1 MTLVTLTKFAE
12 RRTPAVR
19 LRLDHAEQFPP
30 VLLKDRNDPHHH
42 GLPLVLIPEESGGP
56 GGGAP
61 LSQRPGYTRKLTVP
75 NAARLEAARP
85 RPIGDC

>member
-1 MTLVTLTKFAE
+1 MADLDRDRREMTLVTLTKFAE

-42 GLPLVLIPEESGGP
+42 GLPLVLIPEEYGGP
-56 GGGAP
+56 G
-61 LSQRPGYTRKLTVP
+61 
-75 NAARLEAARP
+75 AARRSARGRAIP
-85 RPIGDC
+85 AS